1 MWGKFLIW
9 ITMVMVGGKMK
20 VRVVLLF
27 CMLGFLFGVVL
38 WEQIFIDNTLNELFL
53 QSNQLYASLEK
64 ENLVESK
71 ALANKVHKY
80 WKDREGVISLIEDY
94 RDIEQIG
101 KQSSYIIAYL
111 NDEDFEL
118 ARSECL
124 QFMHLLQNF
133 SKMVKFDMHNVF

>member
-1 MWGKFLIW
+1 MQAGLLIW
-9 ITMVMVGGKMK
+9 TTMEMEGGRMK
-20 VRVVLLF
+20 VRVILLF
-27 CMLGFLFGVVL
+27 CMLGFLIGAVV
-38 WEQIFIDNTLNELFL
+38 WEQAYIDNTLNELFL
-53 QSNQLYASLEK
+53 ESNQLYASLEE

-80 WKDREGVISLIEDY
+80 WKDRESVISLIEDY

-124 QFMHLLQNF
+124 QFIHLLQNF
-133 SKMVKFDMHNVF
+133 SKMVKFDVHNVF